1 MDRKYK
7 ILVVDDDP
15 DALLLLEKM
24 LTPCGYD
31 VITII
36 STNKRLVKTA
46 REEQPDLILMDIM
59 MPMEDGYTVLTALK
73 KEIDVNKIPVIMVSA
88 LSSQENKEY
97 AKLCG
102 ASAYITKPVDRATL
116 YSTIESFLPKEEE
129 E

>member
-15 DALLLLEKM
+15 AALLLMEKM

-36 STNKRLVKTA
+36 STNKRLVATV

-59 MPMEDGYTVLTALK
+59 MPMEDGFTVLTELK
-73 KEIDVNKIPVIMVSA
+73 KEIDVSNIPIIMVSA
-88 LSSQENKEY
+88 LSSQENKDF

-102 ASAYITKPVDRATL
+102 ASAYITKPVDRGTL
-116 YSTIESFLPKEEE
+116 YETIKRLLPKQE
-129 E
+129 